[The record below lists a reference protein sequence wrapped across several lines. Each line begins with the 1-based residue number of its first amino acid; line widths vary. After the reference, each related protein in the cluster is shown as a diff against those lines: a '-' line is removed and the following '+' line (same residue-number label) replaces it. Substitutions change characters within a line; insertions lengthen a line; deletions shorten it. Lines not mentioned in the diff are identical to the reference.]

1 MFGFMK
7 KYRCEKKVKSHNIP
21 EEKRNNFLMALL
33 TFIMCVIPPFIVA
46 IISYFTGVNESFD
59 NEVYLGISVLWWI
72 MPVLTYPNNGVFY
85 VLVFGA
91 LLIMYMNIVVVTI
104 FQSL

>member
-21 EEKRNNFLMALL
+21 EERRNHFLIVFL
-33 TFIMCVIPPFIVA
+33 TFIMSVIPPLIVA

-59 NEVYLGISVLWWI
+59 NVVYLGISVLWWI

-104 FQSL
+104 FQYL

>member
-1 MFGFMK
+1 MFGHEK
-7 KYRCEKKVKSHNIP
+7 KYRYEKKLRRQSIP

-59 NEVYLGISVLWWI
+59 NVVYLGISVLWWI

>member
-1 MFGFMK
+1 MSMK
-7 KYRCEKKVKSHNIP
+7 KSIDVKKKVKSHNIP

-59 NEVYLGISVLWWI
+59 NVVYLGIAS
-72 MPVLTYPNNGVFY
+72 YP
-85 VLVFGA
+85 
-91 LLIMYMNIVVVTI
+91 I
-104 FQSL
+104 